1 MLLLAWKSGL
11 RFWIR
16 VLEVPFLGI
25 RKWAFSL
32 KVLHNMSRKDLLME
46 YICYPQAMSHFLCTI
61 YQILDSHI
69 PQTLK
74 LKKWVKDTPV
84 WFFVHIKCLPKLCF
98 SCQTSNSDLI
108 WLSCQYHVLT
118 CTIKSKD
125 LIHSGVG
132 LDQSGR
138 RCANI

>member
-1 MLLLAWKSGL
+1 MQNSEFVYFSSKSGKHMKQML
-11 RFWIR
+11 NPPFWGGVGVKKWSPFFYW

-46 YICYPQAMSHFLCTI
+46 YICYPQAMSHFLCTK
-61 YQILDSHI
+61 YQIPDSHI

-84 WFFVHIKCLPKLCF
+84 
-98 SCQTSNSDLI
+98 
-108 WLSCQYHVLT
+108 
-118 CTIKSKD
+118 
-125 LIHSGVG
+125 
-132 LDQSGR
+132 
-138 RCANI
+138 